1 MLCPAL
7 SNDGLTKGV
16 GTYGA
21 GATFGLKTVRVNSFI
36 GSTTHTYSF
45 MYYLWLLSNYK
56 DRAEYLQ
63 QRPDSR

>member
-16 GTYGA
+16 GTYGP
-21 GATFGLKTVRVNSFI
+21 GAMFGLKTVCVKSFI
-36 GSTTHTYSF
+36 ANTTPTYPF

-63 QRPDSR
+63 QWPDGL